1 MSIEDAGFKE
11 VSNLDEIKETLD
23 EIKKSWQG
31 ICEAFSVNPELKIQP
46 SVIKSNLKM
55 TLIELNELQN
65 LEYVKNSNKALEKL
79 HETYIKDMIKF
90 AYTVLD
96 NEESKVWKDEIEG
109 YIKEIF
115 TEDVLVDSGIE
126 VKDDESITMEKLFEE
141 INRVFS
147 ITSQLNVIK
156 GMESG
161 NFDESSFMGL
171 ESNFIYLG
179 IGLVQAC
186 NGNAV
191 IMGSVV
197 TFLKVVI
204 KISDN
209 VLKAITGMLTK

>member
-1 MSIEDAGFKE
+1 MSTENAGFKE
-11 VSNLDEIKETLD
+11 VNNLDDVKETLE
-23 EIKKSWQG
+23 EIKKSWQN
-31 ICEAFSVNPELKIQP
+31 ICEAFSVNPDLKIQP

-65 LEYVKNSNKALEKL
+65 LEYVKNSNKPLEKL
-79 HETYIKDMIKF
+79 HETYIKDLIKF
-90 AYTVLD
+90 SYTILD

-109 YIKEIF
+109 YIKEVF
-115 TEDVLVDSGIE
+115 TTDVLVDSGIE
-126 VKDDESITMEKLFEE
+126 VRDDENLTMDTLFEE

-147 ITSQLNVIK
+147 IASQLNVVK

-161 NFDESSFMGL
+161 NFSEESFMSL
-171 ESNFIYLG
+171 ETNFIYLG
-179 IGLVQAC
+179 IALVRVC

-209 VLKAITGMLTK
+209 VLKAIAGMLGQ